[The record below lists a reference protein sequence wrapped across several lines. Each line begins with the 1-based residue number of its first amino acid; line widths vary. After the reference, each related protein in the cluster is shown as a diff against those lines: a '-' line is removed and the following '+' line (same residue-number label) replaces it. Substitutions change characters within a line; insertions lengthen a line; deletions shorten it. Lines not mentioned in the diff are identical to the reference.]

1 MDRRIADYISA
12 NRHRYTREAIRQQLI
27 AAGFEPAEIDATWA
41 ALETPDADDVVGE
54 KFWSQFLLIVVGI
67 NVVIFLGVALLTGLL
82 PAIGGGGFVIAV
94 IFAILLIIGALVA
107 WAAVAATRPAQ
118 LSRGMAM
125 TVGIAIP
132 LVFALLVGGACYALL
147 GTFGV
152 PPPPAVSG
160 TLELVIESPEFRGQ
174 GEAMCQPTQA
184 DGRGFDVYAMDLGR
198 LDGRMV
204 SVSVYS
210 SPSVPNGPAEQIVS
224 ISAVSETSPAIIWD
238 SGMGPS
244 RVDMN
249 AAPDGL
255 SGTVAFESLQ
265 AMQED
270 PSAHEVQPISGTM
283 TWECK

>member
-174 GEAMCQPTQA
+174 GEAMCQPDTA
-184 DGRGFDVYAMDLGR
+184 EGGGFNVWGPDLGR

-204 SVSVYS
+204 HASIYA
-210 SPSVPNGPAEQIVS
+210 SPTADGWREPMVAIT
-224 ISAVSETSPAIIWD
+224 AYSETAPATNWD
-238 SGMGPS
+238 SGVGRS
-244 RVDMN
+244 RVEMD

-255 SGTVAFESLQ
+255 SGTVTFDSLQ

-270 PSAHEVQPISGTM
+270 PNAEEAEPISGTL
-283 TWECK
+283 TWECE